1 MSARHRP
8 QTAISR
14 VGARLGFIVAVLVVW
29 QIIAVTDTISSDAL
43 ASVTSIM
50 AAMVRVVPTGEFWQS
65 LGGTLL
71 NWGTGTAIAFVI
83 AVPAGLLLDSSELL
97 YRMFRIP
104 IEFMR
109 TIPSI
114 ALLPLALLLYG
125 ATSSMA
131 VMLIVLGAVWPLLL
145 QSMYGMRQLDPV
157 MREVSAS
164 YRLRLRDRIIRVI
177 LPDASPFI
185 ATGVRIALTIGLLL
199 SVGAEM
205 LGGAP
210 GLGRQIALSQQT
222 MVIPDMYA
230 YIVVVAALGTLLN
243 LSMLA
248 LERSLLS
255 WHSSHRL
262 AS

>member
-1 MSARHRP
+1 MLRP
-8 QTAISR
+8 QITFRRA
-14 VGARLGFIVAVLVVW
+14 GARLGFLVAVLLLW
-29 QIIAVTDTISSDAL
+29 QLLAATDTIPSDAL
-43 ASVTSIM
+43 APVTSIA
-50 AAMVRVVPTGEFWQS
+50 AAMVRVVPTGEFWHS
-65 LGGTLL
+65 LTGTLF
-71 NWGTGTAIAFVI
+71 NWGAGTAIAFGI
-83 AVPAGLLLDSSELL
+83 AVPAGLILGSSELL
-97 YRMFRIP
+97 YQIFRIP

-131 VMLIVLGAVWPLLL
+131 ILLIVLGALWPLLL

-157 MREVSAS
+157 MREVVAS
-164 YRLRLRDRIIRVI
+164 YRLRLRDRVLRVV
-177 LPDASPFI
+177 LPEAAPFI
-185 ATGVRIALTIGLLL
+185 ATGVRIALTVGLLL

-210 GLGRQIALSQQT
+210 GLGRQIALDQQT
-222 MVIPDMYA
+222 SVIPDMYA

-243 LSMLA
+243 LIMLA
-248 LERSLLS
+248 VERSVLS
-255 WHSSHRL
+255 WHSSHRP